1 MNYLTLPIG
10 SRSPDLVYAVVEV
23 PLGEVNKYEY
33 DPKLGV
39 FRLDRPLYSSV
50 HYPGEYG
57 FVPSTLSTD
66 GDPLDIL
73 VLTSQPSFSGC
84 VIEARVLGVLDL
96 IDQGVSDA
104 KVLAV
109 GAHDPQRKL
118 LRNFADLEPHLLRE
132 IEHFFSVYKEL
143 EGKRT
148 TVIGWRDVKEA
159 RSLIMESHRRFQE
172 QAEPAHASSSR

>member
-10 SRSPDLVYAVVEV
+10 PGSPRLVNAVIEV

-33 DPKLGV
+33 DPELHV
-39 FRLDRPLYSSV
+39 FRLDRPLYTSV

-57 FVPSTLSTD
+57 FIPSTLGSD

-73 VLTSQPSFSGC
+73 VLASQPSFPGC
-84 VIEARVLGVLDL
+84 VMEVRPVGLLRML
-96 IDQGVSDA
+96 DQGIADE
-104 KVLAV
+104 KILAV
-109 GAHDPQRKL
+109 GAHNPQHQRIHD
-118 LRNFADLEPHLLRE
+118 RSQVEPHVLKE

-148 TVIGWRDVKEA
+148 EIHGWRDADEA
-159 RSLIMESHRRFQE
+159 FRLIGETHRTFQA
-172 QAEPAHASSSR
+172 QPK

>member
-10 SRSPDLVYAVVEV
+10 TGSPKLVNAVIEV

-33 DPKLGV
+33 DSALQV
-39 FRLDRPLYSSV
+39 FRLDRPLYASV

-57 FVPSTLSTD
+57 FIPSTLGPD

-73 VLTSQPSFSGC
+73 VLAGQPSFPGC
-84 VIEARVLGVLDL
+84 LVEVRPVGILNML
-96 IDQGVSDA
+96 DQGVPDA

-109 GAHDPQRKL
+109 GARNPQHLQIHDH
-118 LRNFADLEPHLLRE
+118 ADVEPHILRE

-148 TVIGWRDVKEA
+148 KILGWRNAGNA
-159 RSLIMESHRRFQE
+159 RQLIGKTHRAFQA
-172 QAEPAHASSSR
+172 QTG